1 MLEISVPG
9 ALFLGDPLESDLKEQ
24 YRYMKMDEPVAKAS
38 DRLCCKESHFF
49 DVLIETPFRGVCE
62 FAILFSTVDPLT
74 PGSP

>member
-1 MLEISVPG
+1 MKEISVPG
-9 ALFLGDPLESDLKEQ
+9 APLLGDPLESDLKESFSSLE
-24 YRYMKMDEPVAKAS
+24 MDEPVAKAS